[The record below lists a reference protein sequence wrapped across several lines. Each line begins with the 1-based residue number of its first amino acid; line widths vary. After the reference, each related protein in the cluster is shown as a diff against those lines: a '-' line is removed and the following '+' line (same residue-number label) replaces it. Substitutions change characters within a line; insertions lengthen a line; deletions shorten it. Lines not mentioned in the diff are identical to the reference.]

1 MRILLN
7 GAIQE
12 APEGSTVLLLL
23 EMIGMAPAR
32 VVVEVNGRIIT
43 RDEYRRLHLQ
53 EQDRVEVVHFVG
65 GG

>member
-7 GAIQE
+7 GAIHE
-12 APEGSTVLLLL
+12 APESSTVLLLL
-23 EMIGMAPAR
+23 ETIGMAPAR
-32 VVVEVNGRIIT
+32 VAVEVNGRIVT
-43 RDEYRRLHLQ
+43 RDKYHRLHLQ